1 MRIFASTAAVALAV
15 LILGVAQ
22 PAYAQ
27 DNNDDKKDD
36 APTYVEEVEIERGDT
51 LTKIADGH
59 ETTYVRLYNAN
70 EEIDHPDIIF
80 PGDKV
85 KIPHQDAEFEE
96 RELPEGAAVPAP
108 QPTPAQSQRTTSAS
122 APTPTPKPQP
132 QAITGGPQTWLSQ
145 SNITAGDHGYADA
158 IISRE
163 SGWRHMIWNT
173 TGSGAYGL
181 CQSLPASKMASAG
194 SDYMTNPVTQLN
206 WCNSYAQARYGGWAQ
221 AYSFWQANHWW

>member
-1 MRIFASTAAVALAV
+1 MRIITSTAAVVFAV

-27 DNNDDKKDD
+27 ENNNNSSDDM
-36 APTYVEEVEIERGDT
+36 PTYVEEVEIERGDT
-51 LTKIADGH
+51 LTAIANDH

-70 EEIDHPDIIF
+70 EEIDHPDVIF

-85 KIPHQDAEFEE
+85 KIPHEDADFDE
-96 RELPEGAAVPAP
+96 RELPADAVVPAP
-108 QPTPAQSQRTTSAS
+108 QPAAALSRNT
-122 APTPTPKPQP
+122 TPTPAPKPQL
-132 QAITGGPQTWLSQ
+132 QAITGGPQKWLSK
-145 SNITAGDHGYADA
+145 SNIPASDHSYADA

-163 SGWRHMIWNT
+163 SGWRHTIWNT

-206 WCNSYAQARYGGWAQ
+206 WCHSYAQARYGGWVA
-221 AYSFWQANHWW
+221 AYSFWQTNHWW